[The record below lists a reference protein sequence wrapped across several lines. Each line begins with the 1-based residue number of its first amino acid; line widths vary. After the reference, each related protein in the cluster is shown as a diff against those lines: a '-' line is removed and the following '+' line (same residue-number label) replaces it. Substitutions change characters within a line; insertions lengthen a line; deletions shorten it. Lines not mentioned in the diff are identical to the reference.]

1 MEMVFSMPYSPAPDS
16 IGNLKPKTVLWFF
29 ALAFLILFVGYGL
42 REPWPADE
50 PRFVLVAR
58 QMVES
63 GNWLFPHRGIE
74 LYPDKPPVYFWLL
87 SLSYLLTGSW
97 RWSFLLPSLI
107 SGMIVLVLIYDLGR
121 RLWDQRTGLWAA
133 IAVLATIHFVH
144 QFKRAQIDPTL
155 VMMTTASFYLIAR
168 HVLLGPSWN
177 RLYAGFAIAGVG
189 VITKG
194 VGFLPLLSVLPL
206 MAYRRWQFSPV
217 YSASKGDGW
226 RWLAAFGFFLLP
238 IALWLAAISITGL
251 SSGNPE
257 HVEYLRNI
265 LFKQT
270 AERYADPWHHHQ
282 PFWYFLQTI
291 ALFWLPFSLA
301 WFWLFRP
308 WHQAFADKD
317 LKTVFPLVW
326 GILVVLFFS
335 LSAGKRD
342 MYILPALPAFA
353 LAAAP
358 YLQSISERTGFRRLL
373 FGFTFSLGLLLL
385 LSGVLAALGNT
396 AYFQKVIEA
405 RGLGNEVRWLWRML
419 IACGSIIIVVSLW
432 ARTRRVLFSAAFSF
446 ILFWFCYGLIAYPVL
461 DASSSAS
468 AVMIRARAE
477 AGPNTEIG
485 LVAWKEQNMLQA
497 SGPVTDFGYRQSATV
512 QLARGMVWL
521 QENPQRRILMVN
533 QVEALDCIDYD
544 GPDAIHLEKSNR
556 RTWWLVKPGALAG
569 CDPNVLKA
577 TP

>member
-1 MEMVFSMPYSPAPDS
+1 MPYSPAPDS
-16 IGNLKPKTVLWFF
+16 IGQLKPKTVLWFF

-50 PRFVLVAR
+50 PRFVLVAK

-107 SGMIVLVLIYDLGR
+107 SGMIVLVLVYDLGR

-168 HVLLGPSWN
+168 HVLLGPSWG
-177 RLYAGFAIAGVG
+177 RLYAGFAFAGVG

-206 MAYRRWQFSPV
+206 LAYRRWQFSPV
-217 YSASKGDGW
+217 FSASKGDGW

-238 IALWLAAISITGL
+238 IGLWLAAIVITGL
-251 SSGNPE
+251 DSGNPE
-257 HVEYLRNI
+257 HAEYLRNI

-282 PFWYFLQTI
+282 PFWYFLQTM

-301 WFWLFRP
+301 WFWLFKP
-308 WHQAFADKD
+308 WKQAFARRD
-317 LKTVFPLVW
+317 LRTVFPLMW

-335 LSAGKRD
+335 FSAGKRD

-358 YLQSISERTGFRRLL
+358 YLQSISERIGFRRLI
-373 FGFTFSLGLLLL
+373 FGFTFLLGMLLL
-385 LSGVLAALGNT
+385 LSGTLAAIGNT

-405 RGLGNEVRWLWRML
+405 RGLGDEARWLEWML
-419 IACGSIIIVVSLW
+419 IACGTFMVVISLW
-432 ARTRRVLFSAAFSF
+432 ARTSRALLSTAASF
-446 ILFWFCYGLIAYPVL
+446 TVFWLCYGLIAHPVL

-468 AVMIRARAE
+468 AVMNRARAE

-497 SGPVTDFGYRQSATV
+497 IGPVTDFGYRQPATL
-512 QLARGMVWL
+512 QLARGMAWL
-521 QENPQRRILMVN
+521 QEKPQQRILMVN
-533 QVEALDCIDYD
+533 QVKALDCIDYG
-544 GPDAIHLEKSNR
+544 GPDTIHLENSNR
-556 RTWWLVKPGALAG
+556 RTWWLIKPGALNG
-569 CDPNVLKA
+569 CDPKVLKA
-577 TP
+577 SH